1 MSKAQTFQSA
11 GDAEQPSAASVR
23 VFVRDKELEVVIRQC
38 LTALDVKDAQYTA
51 GNMAAA
57 AACLAKESSPQLLI
71 LDVSGIEDPLLEL
84 RAIADV
90 CDPSVAVI
98 AIGDRN
104 DIGFYREMKNAGISD
119 YFLVPLQRDLLATA
133 CKAILFPDGF
143 SGDRKTGELIY
154 VLGVR
159 GGVGATTI
167 ATSLAWSL
175 AEDKRRHTV
184 LVDLGLQTGDAAL
197 QLDAVPNHALCDALG
212 HPERVDKLLLERG
225 LKHITDRLSLFASLE
240 PLDSETPI
248 SEESFLWLLSKL
260 LPFYRFTIVEVP
272 ASVAMRMT
280 WALRIPST
288 CLLVSN
294 ASLSGARD
302 LARWSEIIGPDT
314 SERHTLHVVNHVAPH
329 GALKEANSARA
340 SGRAPDITI
349 SYSREIAEA
358 APLGI
363 KAMQKAASFNRSL
376 SPLLREFT
384 GEAHKSAGSLLSRF
398 LKPARRRAPSD
409 QASTDDT
416 LRPKAKGRAKPVFV
430 SR

>member
-1 MSKAQTFQSA
+1 MSKAQAFPSA
-11 GDAEQPSAASVR
+11 SDAERPTAATAR
-23 VFVRDKELEVVIRQC
+23 VFVRDKESEAVIRQC

-51 GNMAAA
+51 GNLAAA

-71 LDVSGIEDPLLEL
+71 LDVSGLEDPLLEL

-104 DIGFYREMKNAGISD
+104 EIGFYRELKNAGISE
-119 YFLVPLQRDLLATA
+119 YFPVPLQRDLLGAA

-143 SGDRKTGELIY
+143 SADRRTGELIY
-154 VLGVR
+154 VVGVR
-159 GGVGATTI
+159 GGAGATTV

-175 AEDKRRHTV
+175 AEHKRRHTV

-197 QLDAVPNHALCDALG
+197 QLDAVPDHALCDALG

-225 LKHITDRLSLFASLE
+225 LKHITNRLSLFASLE
-240 PLDSETPI
+240 PLNIEAPI

-260 LPFYRFTIVEVP
+260 LPSYRFTIVEVP

-294 ASLSGARD
+294 ASLSGARIWRD
-302 LARWSEIIGPDT
+302 GAKSSAPTPRNGTPCTSSIMSCRTAVSRKPTSRVPRGKHPTSPFLTAGRWRRPRRWELRPCKRRPRLTGASRPSCASSLAKPRKVRVPC
-314 SERHTLHVVNHVAPH
+314 
-329 GALKEANSARA
+329 
-340 SGRAPDITI
+340 
-349 SYSREIAEA
+349 
-358 APLGI
+358 
-363 KAMQKAASFNRSL
+363 
-376 SPLLREFT
+376 
-384 GEAHKSAGSLLSRF
+384 SAGF
-398 LKPARRRAPSD
+398 
-409 QASTDDT
+409 
-416 LRPKAKGRAKPVFV
+416 
-430 SR
+430 

>member
-1 MSKAQTFQSA
+1 MSKAQAFPSA
-11 GDAEQPSAASVR
+11 GDAERPTAATAR
-23 VFVRDKELEVVIRQC
+23 VFVHDRELEAVIRQC

-51 GNMAAA
+51 GNLAAA

-71 LDVSGIEDPLLEL
+71 LDVSGIDDPLLEL

-90 CDPSVAVI
+90 CDPSVAVV
-98 AIGDRN
+98 AIGDSN
-104 DIGFYREMKNAGISD
+104 DIGFYRELKNAGISE
-119 YFLVPLQRDLLATA
+119 YFPIPLQRDLLAAA
-133 CKAILFPDGF
+133 CKAVLYPDGV
-143 SGDRKTGELIY
+143 SADRRTGELIY

-159 GGVGATTI
+159 GGVGTTTI

-175 AEDKRRHTV
+175 AESKRRHTV

-197 QLDAVPNHALCDALG
+197 QLDAMPNHALCDALG
-212 HPERVDKLLLERG
+212 HPERVDKLLLDRG
-225 LKHITDRLSLFASLE
+225 LKHITNRLSLFASLE
-240 PLDSETPI
+240 PLNIETPI

-260 LPFYRFTIVEVP
+260 LPSYRFTIVEVP
-272 ASVAMRMT
+272 ASVAMKMT

-314 SERHTLHVVNHVAPH
+314 SERHTLHVVNNVVPH
-329 GALKEANSARA
+329 GGLKEADFARA
-340 SGRAPDITI
+340 SGKVPNLTI
-349 SYSREIAEA
+349 SYSREMAEA

-363 KAMQKAASFNRSL
+363 KAMQKAASFKRSL

-384 GEAHKSAGSLLSRF
+384 GEAQKSKGSLLGRI
-398 LKPARRRAPSD
+398 LKAGRRRAPAD
-409 QASTDDT
+409 HASTDNT
-416 LRPKAKGRAKPVFV
+416 LRPDAKSRAKPVFV